1 MTVPAFAKDYRRPD
15 LADVR
20 AQVDRL
26 AQRCRDAG
34 SADDTVACLREWNDL
49 RCDLDTQ
56 YNVAMVRY
64 AQNTADGQA
73 KAEQDFWDSAAPTV
87 RELDVAH
94 ARAILDSP
102 HRDAIAAAFGEQL
115 VALKEC
121 MANTFA
127 PQIKDAIAEEAKLCS
142 EYTQLGSKT
151 ELEFRGER
159 YSMSGIS
166 VHFLDAD
173 RQVRL
178 EAQQARDRF
187 LDKYSD
193 QLDSL
198 YDRLVG
204 LRHSMGTAL
213 GHDNF
218 IPLGYQLMSR
228 TSYGPDEVATFR
240 DAVRAEF
247 VPIATALFD
256 QRRNDLGVDTL
267 MFHDEPVMDK
277 RGNPRPTGNPQQILT
292 DARTMYHELG
302 DDFGQF
308 IDVLLDRDLVDVELR
323 DGKAP
328 GGFCTVFANTGMP
341 FVFTSFNGSEDDIAV
356 VTHEFGHAFQVY
368 SSRVQS
374 LLEYKWPTMEAAE
387 IHSMSMEF
395 LTYPWMERFFAD
407 DADRYRRAHLIRILS
422 GRLPYTASVDHFQHE
437 VYANPTMTPA
447 ERNHLWLDLEHRY
460 VPHRNYG
467 DLFPYI
473 SRGTYWQRQL
483 HIYQLPFYYIDYA
496 LAQIC
501 ALQFWQ
507 KAEQDRDAALKD
519 YLAICDI
526 GGSRSFAEIL
536 EIGNLRSPFDPDVI
550 RDVAAFARKAL
561 D

>member
-1 MTVPAFAKDYRRPD
+1 MTVPSFAKDYRRPD

-20 AQVDRL
+20 AQVNQL
-26 AQRCRDAG
+26 AERCRAAG
-34 SADDTVACLREWNDL
+34 SADETVACLRDWNRL
-49 RCDLDTQ
+49 RCDVDTQ
-56 YNVAMVRY
+56 YNIAMVRY
-64 AQNTADGQA
+64 AQDTTDAAA
-73 KAEQDFWDSAAPTV
+73 KAEQDFWDSAAPTM
-87 RELDVAH
+87 RELDVTH
-94 ARAILDSP
+94 ARTILDSP
-102 HRDAIAAAFGEQL
+102 HREAIANAFGKQL
-115 VALKEC
+115 VDLKAC

-127 PQIKDAIAEEAKLCS
+127 PEIKDALAKEAQLCS
-142 EYTQLGSKT
+142 EYKQLGSKT
-151 ELEFRGER
+151 ELEFRGRR

-166 VHFLDAD
+166 VYFVDAD

-187 LDKYSD
+187 LERYSD
-193 QLDSL
+193 QFDGI
-198 YDRLVG
+198 YDQLVQ
-204 LRHSMGTAL
+204 LRHNMGTAL
-213 GHDNF
+213 GHDTF
-218 IPLGYQLMSR
+218 TPLGYQLMSR
-228 TSYGPDEVATFR
+228 TSYGPEEVKTFR
-240 DAVRAEF
+240 DAIRAEF
-247 VPIATALFD
+247 VPIATELFE
-256 QRRNDLGVDTL
+256 QRRRDLGVDKL
-267 MFHDEPVMDK
+267 LFHDEPVMDK
-277 RGNPRPTGNPQQILT
+277 RGNPQPTGDTAGILGE
-292 DARTMYHELG
+292 ARRMYKQLG

-308 IDVLLDRDLVDVELR
+308 IDVLLDGELVDVELR

-356 VTHEFGHAFQVY
+356 VTHEFGHAFQIY
-368 SSRVQS
+368 EARVQS
-374 LLEYKWPTMEAAE
+374 LLEYKWPTMESAE

-395 LTYPWMERFFAD
+395 LTYPWMERFFGD
-407 DADRYRRAHLIRILS
+407 DADRYRRSHLGILT
-422 GRLPYTASVDHFQHE
+422 GRLPYTASVDHYQHE
-437 VYANPTMTPA
+437 IYANPTMTPA
-447 ERNHLWLDLEHRY
+447 ERNHLWLDLERRY
-460 VPHRNYG
+460 LPHRDYG

-483 HIYQLPFYYIDYA
+483 HIYELPFYYIDYA

-507 KAEQDRDAALKD
+507 KAERDRDAALKD

-526 GGSRSFAEIL
+526 GGSKSFTEIL